1 MVNDLIVACTME
13 AVEVAN
19 SLLHLS
25 SNDQQS
31 FLEDYFTTLINTLVM
46 VTWMALMT
54 PILKWT

>member
-1 MVNDLIVACTME
+1 ME

-46 VTWMALMT
+46 VTWMALMALMT